1 MKITQISQ
9 KSELSK
15 DIFDDAWFFHIAE
28 DGAMGAFSNVTIITK
43 HAKGFNFSYA
53 FGDITFDDVLT
64 FFPSLNEFNSFLGEI
79 ISVPKG
85 WQHVYMGAGN
95 HLLIS
100 DEIYDKFYE
109 ETKENVRS
117 IQIYGNWIEKAEQ
130 IIKST
135 KIGTHNAV

>member
-28 DGAMGAFSNVTIITK
+28 DGAMGASSNVTIITK

-53 FGDITFDDVLT
+53 FGDITFDDVLA

-109 ETKENVRS
+109 ETKEYVRP

-135 KIGTHNAV
+135 KIGTYNTV